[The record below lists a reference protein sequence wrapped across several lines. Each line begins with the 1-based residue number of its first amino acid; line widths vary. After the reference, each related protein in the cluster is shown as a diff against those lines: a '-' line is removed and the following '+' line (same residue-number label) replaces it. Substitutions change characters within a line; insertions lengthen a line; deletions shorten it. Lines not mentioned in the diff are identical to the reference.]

1 MCRVLK
7 QSRSGYYAW
16 CKRPVSPR
24 EKENELL
31 SKKIKQI
38 HEDSRQSYGSPRIQ
52 EALAAQGF
60 SIGRQRVMRLMA
72 KLRINAHKKRKFKA
86 TTDSKHSL
94 PIAENLLARNF
105 TAKEP
110 DQAWVG
116 DITYIWTTEGW
127 LYLAVI
133 IDLFSRKVVG
143 WSMAEHMRTE
153 LVLNA
158 LNAALGK
165 RIPAESGL
173 LFHSDRGSQYASHD
187 YLLQA
192 KMNCRMSRKGNCW
205 DNAVAESFFGTIKT
219 EFIHSTTF
227 STCAIARTAIAEWIE
242 VFYNRQRLHS
252 TIGFLSPS
260 QFEDNYY
267 LSLQPPIPA

>member
-52 EALAAQGF
+52 EALAAEGL
-60 SIGRQRVMRLMA
+60 SIGRQRVMRLMG
-72 KLRINAHKKRKFKA
+72 KLGINARKKRKFKA

-173 LFHSDRGSQYASHD
+173 LFHSDRGSQYSSSVN
-187 YLLQA
+187 LG
-192 KMNCRMSRKGNCW
+192 R
-205 DNAVAESFFGTIKT
+205 
-219 EFIHSTTF
+219 
-227 STCAIARTAIAEWIE
+227 
-242 VFYNRQRLHS
+242 
-252 TIGFLSPS
+252 
-260 QFEDNYY
+260 
-267 LSLQPPIPA
+267 